1 MVDLDVVYIP
11 TPRTIVR
18 QMLSLA
24 GLRKNENLYDLGAG
38 DGRIL
43 VEGVRGFDAKATG
56 IEIDPERIQRLRERL
71 QSTGVVANVIQA
83 DFMDVDLSPA
93 DVIAIYLSDSVNA
106 RLAEKLE
113 HELRAGTRIV
123 SLDYALPGWKP
134 EKEISVKSGAL
145 DRKLFLYITG
155 THTARRRV

>member
-1 MVDLDVVYIP
+1 MYIP
-11 TPRTIVR
+11 TPKIIVR

-43 VEGVRGFDAKATG
+43 VEGVRGFGAKGTG
-56 IEIDPERIQRLRERL
+56 VEIDPERIQRLRERL
-71 QSTGVVANVIQA
+71 QSTGVTANVIQD
-83 DFMDVDLSPA
+83 DFMNVDLSPA

-106 RLAEKLE
+106 RLAKKLE

-123 SLDYALPGWKP
+123 SLDYTLPGWKA
-134 EKEISVKSGAL
+134 EKEISVKSGGL
-145 DRKLFLYITG
+145 DRKLFLYIVG
-155 THTARRRV
+155 KHAVRELI

>member
-1 MVDLDVVYIP
+1 LVDLDVVYIP

-56 IEIDPERIQRLRERL
+56 IEIDPERIARLRERL
-71 QSTGVVANVIQA
+71 QSTGVTATVIQA

-93 DVIAIYLSDSVNA
+93 DVIAIYLSESVNA

-123 SLDYALPGWKP
+123 SLDYTLPGWKP
-134 EKEISVKSGAL
+134 EKEISVKSGGL
-145 DRKLFLYITG
+145 DRKLFLYIAG
-155 THTARRRV
+155 KQAPRSRV

>member
-1 MVDLDVVYIP
+1 LVDLDVVYIP

-43 VEGVRGFDAKATG
+43 VEGARGFDAKATG
-56 IEIDPERIQRLRERL
+56 IEIDPERIARLRERL
-71 QSTGVVANVIQA
+71 QSTGVTARVIQA

-93 DVIAIYLSDSVNA
+93 DVIAIYLSESVNA

-123 SLDYALPGWKP
+123 SLDYTLPGWKP
-134 EKEISVKSGAL
+134 EKEISVKSGGL
-145 DRKLFLYITG
+145 DRKLFLYI
-155 THTARRRV
+155 ACKRAPRSRV

>member
-11 TPRTIVR
+11 TPKIIVG

-43 VEGVRGFDAKATG
+43 VEGVRGFGAKGTG
-56 IEIDPERIQRLRERL
+56 VEIDPERIQRLQERL
-71 QSTGVVANVIQA
+71 QSTGVTANVIQD
-83 DFMDVDLSPA
+83 DFMNVDLSPA

-106 RLAEKLE
+106 RLAKKLE

-123 SLDYALPGWKP
+123 SLDYTLPGWKP
-134 EKEISVKSGAL
+134 VKEISVKSGGL
-145 DRKLFLYITG
+145 DRNLFLYIVG
-155 THTARRRV
+155 KHAVRDLV

>member
-1 MVDLDVVYIP
+1 LVDLDVVYIP

-24 GLRKNENLYDLGAG
+24 GLRKNEKLYDLGAG

-71 QSTGVVANVIQA
+71 HSTGVVANVIQA

-93 DVIAIYLSDSVNA
+93 DVIAIYLSESVNA

-123 SLDYALPGWKP
+123 SLDYTLPGWKP

>member
-1 MVDLDVVYIP
+1 
-11 TPRTIVR
+11 
-18 QMLSLA
+18 MLSLA